1 MNRPERK
8 PIRSRR
14 LASSQ
19 GPDLT
24 WWHTMAMKI
33 FRDRGDTTRIAHILR
48 TTEADAYTL
57 LAQAREVERGKSA

>member
-8 PIRSRR
+8 PVRRRR

-33 FRDRGDTTRIAHILR
+33 FRDHGDTTRIAHVLR

-57 LAQAREVERGKSA
+57 LAQAREVERADG